1 MLRIACDQLTP
12 TLLNVGSKVCVMF
25 LEILIPHHH
34 PTPHPPRRLT
44 QHLLYSVSDL
54 KHTSTC
60 TQFQSRLSLLYNR

>member
-34 PTPHPPRRLT
+34 PTPTPLGG
-44 QHLLYSVSDL
+44 
-54 KHTSTC
+54 
-60 TQFQSRLSLLYNR
+60 